1 MKIYRFFKNK
11 RYYLSGKSAK
21 TNKWYFLNKTHQANQ
36 ELYLDME
43 KFAKGLEV
51 DDKLLTVKE
60 GTDNVLVFKTAESER
75 EYCISKEEVA
85 KRKEQRQAQ
94 SVSPFDFI
102 KDIIK
107 ELFMENEEL
116 IAGEHISK
124 ILEGNT
130 KVDDTGL
137 VKADIADE
145 DLPF

>member
-11 RYYLSGKSAK
+11 RYYLSGKSTK
-21 TNKWYFLNKTHQANQ
+21 TGKWYFLNKSHQANQ

-51 DDKLLTVKE
+51 ADALLAVKE

-75 EYCISKEEVA
+75 EYCITKEEVA
-85 KRKEQRQAQ
+85 KRKEQRQTQ
-94 SVSPFDFI
+94 STSPFDFI

-130 KVDDTGL
+130 KVDDAGL
-137 VKADIADE
+137 VKADIDDK